1 MDGTVI
7 VGLVVVGIVIVALV
21 MRSASQKPPSP
32 EEQLR
37 ELIGPRGMEKRDRN
51 RAAHQASLLQA
62 QFHSGASSPSQKP
75 QPILDPELKP
85 YLTRL
90 CKIQATTGGLGDP
103 EVQEIGKELN
113 EKFGN
118 PGMVAVCDELR
129 SVMGPA
135 VARDLEYKWNGIGEW
150 RG

>member
-7 VGLVVVGIVIVALV
+7 AVLVVVGIVIVMIMV
-21 MRSASQKPPSP
+21 RNASQPRQTP
-32 EEQLR
+32 EEKLR
-37 ELIGPRGMEKRDRN
+37 ELIGPRGMEQRDRN
-51 RAAHQASLLQA
+51 MAAHQASLLHA
-62 QFHSGASSPSQKP
+62 QFHSSVSSPSKMP
-75 QPILDPELKP
+75 QPTLAPELKP
-85 YLTRL
+85 YLTRI

-118 PGMVAVCDELR
+118 NGMVAVCDELR